1 MIRFIEPPHDI
12 LIKKADPSQLK
23 AFIQFL
29 NLALKNSKAY
39 RFSQLTTKPEQ
50 LPQENLNI
58 NGNENY
64 PKSFSNS
71 LKTISLNNCKLK
83 IIDPR
88 ILKLCHLHTLDLQG
102 NKIIELPSALSSLPL
117 RNLNV
122 ADNKIEQFPK
132 EICTGNLMQFLLY
145 LNLNGN
151 LISVLPPEFCHFKQL
166 NSLKISS
173 NKLIKLPENI
183 GKLRNLKVFMA
194 RNNCLKYLPISILT
208 LHLEVLDITDN
219 SFRSK
224 QDLSLPKFEVYSL
237 LDCAFLSIKKY
248 NLQYR
253 PEDVPSLL
261 LSYLDNDYGE
271 CICGRI
277 VVSSLSSTI
286 IFSNVGKSS
295 VVTYSHRLNPTVPI
309 KIHYCSLNC
318 WRRQVFINMGKRKVR
333 GNVAGTS
340 KDNVKDN
347 AIKNSKGNKKLKCEE
362 SSNLN
367 AKEEGTSKVGKFE
380 NVTIPVDEECSLENV
395 HVYCEDGEVFN
406 AMLNQTNVQNN
417 NNKYYL
423 LQLLKHNSNEEYFAW
438 FRWGRVGKKG
448 QSSLQSFKSDLDGAK
463 ACFEEKF
470 RSKTKNEWENRND
483 FVKYSGKY
491 DLLQMDYNKTNSD
504 SKSEVSKESKKI
516 NDVSESELKKELQ
529 DLMKLIFDLKAMEE
543 VVKKMNYDAK
553 KNPLGKLTKEQI
565 SSGFLALKRIESC
578 INNNIVDG
586 SELVEA
592 CNDFYTKIPHDFG
605 MKRPPLIKTII
616 QLKEELE
623 LIETLEGIEIALN
636 MMNEE
641 VIKLN
646 PIDYHYK
653 MLNCGLEPLEHSDK
667 EFEMVELY
675 VQNTHG
681 ETHRSYSLSV
691 TDVFKCSKSGEDKNF
706 RDYGNKML
714 LWHGSRLSNWPGIL
728 KQGLRIAPPEAP
740 VTGYMFGK
748 GVYFADMCSKSANY
762 CHARDEGLLLLCE
775 VSLGEQNKLK
785 NSDYNANKLPKGKHS
800 VMGLGRTMPN
810 PEEDIMLPGDV
821 KVTLGKPVQAKDR
834 SYSLLYN
841 EYIVYDVH
849 QIKMRY
855 LVRAKFNYGK

>member
-1 MIRFIEPPHDI
+1 MLIALNNMASFKIGGPNKTVEIDETVVCKRKCEKDCISTKWVVRGICREDKNCFICQFNERSETALNWVVDKYVNSGSIIITDGWKGYNH
-12 LIKKADPSQLK
+12 ADEGINNEHRTVNHSKDFVNPKTGHHTQNIEQLWGY
-23 AFIQFL
+23 
-29 NLALKNSKAY
+29 LKNKKHPPKHYTNDISDSYMYLFMYKKFMNWPIRKPGERFQIFIKHLTMIYSGIGKTPKWLEPDFVPSAPLPNINKKETPETEKEKA
-39 RFSQLTTKPEQ
+39 TT
-50 LPQENLNI
+50 NLNTETKEKPSTSVAETTRS
-58 NGNENY
+58 GEKRPATSEVESNELG
-64 PKSFSNS
+64 K
-71 LKTISLNNCKLK
+71 KC
-83 IIDPR
+83 R
-88 ILKLCHLHTLDLQG
+88 IE
-102 NKIIELPSALSSLPL
+102 IEGSD
-117 RNLNV
+117 NV
-122 ADNKIEQFPK
+122 
-132 EICTGNLMQFLLY
+132 
-145 LNLNGN
+145 
-151 LISVLPPEFCHFKQL
+151 S
-166 NSLKISS
+166 
-173 NKLIKLPENI
+173 
-183 GKLRNLKVFMA
+183 
-194 RNNCLKYLPISILT
+194 
-208 LHLEVLDITDN
+208 TD
-219 SFRSK
+219 
-224 QDLSLPKFEVYSL
+224 
-237 LDCAFLSIKKY
+237 
-248 NLQYR
+248 
-253 PEDVPSLL
+253 
-261 LSYLDNDYGE
+261 
-271 CICGRI
+271 
-277 VVSSLSSTI
+277 
-286 IFSNVGKSS
+286 
-295 VVTYSHRLNPTVPI
+295 
-309 KIHYCSLNC
+309 
-318 WRRQVFINMGKRKVR
+318 MGKRKVR
-333 GNVAGTS
+333 GNLGTS

-347 AIKNSKGNKKLKCEE
+347 AVKNSKGNKKLKTEK
-362 SSNLN
+362 SSNSN
-367 AKEEGTSKVGKFE
+367 AKEEGTSKAGKFD
-380 NVTIPVDEECSLENV
+380 NVTIPVDEECPLENV

-423 LQLLKHNSNEEYFAW
+423 LQLLKRNSNEEYFAW

-448 QSSLQSFKSDLDGAK
+448 QSSLQSFESDLDKAK

-470 RSKTKNEWENRND
+470 LSKTKNKWENRND

-491 DLLQMDYNKTNSD
+491 DLLQMDYNETNLD
-504 SKSEVSKESKKI
+504 SKSEVSNESKKI
-516 NDVSESELKKELQ
+516 DDVSESELKKELQ
-529 DLMKLIFDLKAMEE
+529 DLMNLIFDLKAMEE

-553 KNPLGKLTKEQI
+553 KSPLGKLTKEQI

-578 INNNIVDG
+578 INSNNING

-605 MKRPPLIKTII
+605 MKRPPLIKTVI

-636 MMNEE
+636 MMNEK

-653 MLNCGLEPLEHSDK
+653 MLDCELEPLEHSDK

-762 CHARDEGLLLLCE
+762 CHAIDEGLLLLCE
-775 VSLGEQNKLK
+775 VSLGNQNKLK
-785 NSDYNANKLPKGKHS
+785 DSNYYANNLPEGKHS
-800 VMGLGRTMPN
+800 VMGMGKTIPN

-821 KVTLGKPVQAKDR
+821 KVTLGKPIQAKGR